1 MSYLFI
7 HALIIAI
14 YPYFFNLIHS
24 INLINYIIKKA
35 LKVRLILL
43 SLCRFS
49 MYSMNTVIEYI
60 DIIIDD
66 KDLIIDDNE

>member
-24 INLINYIIKKA
+24 INLINYIIKNE
-35 LKVRLILL
+35 LKVRLMLFLL
-43 SLCRFS
+43 AF
-49 MYSMNTVIEYI
+49 II
-60 DIIIDD
+60 DIIN
-66 KDLIIDDNE
+66 LL